1 MSASPE
7 VPSGSHQG
15 AHHHDHAPV
24 RHEGPQPVVY
34 ALQTDLSLG
43 AAEPQSAEE
52 LLGALRELLG
62 GLLAALRDGGCS
74 LIGHVKGMV
83 DAGDLGRAFFSVT
96 SFRGAPS
103 FNGSIDGPIA
113 RCRLTLNVIVF
124 GIDESSVEA
133 AVREALSL
141 HFALWRAGG
150 GTPH

>member
-1 MSASPE
+1 MSESPD
-7 VPSGSHQG
+7 VP
-15 AHHHDHAPV
+15 HHHDRASV
-24 RHEGPQPVVY
+24 FHEGPQPAVY
-34 ALQTDLSLG
+34 ALQVDLRLAD
-43 AAEPQSAEE
+43 AAPQSAEE
-52 LLGALRELLG
+52 LLGALRELLS
-62 GLLAALRDGGCS
+62 GLLSSLRDGGCS

-103 FNGSIDGPIA
+103 FNGGIDGPIA

-124 GIDESSVEA
+124 GIDEHSVEA

-141 HFALWRAGG
+141 HLAPWRAGA